1 MNVSVC
7 AFAFLS
13 GSHGTVH
20 DLAKNSAKTWI
31 SGTVHDPRYYLLLKK
46 YFAIVF
52 LAISF
57 QFSAKYAVS
66 KQTLFQQ

>member
-57 QFSAKYAVS
+57 
-66 KQTLFQQ
+66 